1 MAIHKVRKVDVGVEV
16 YDQMREMIFKNVWKS
31 GDRLPS
37 ENELAEAFGVSR
49 VTIRQALIKLN
60 ASGLIRTRQGEGS
73 FVQEL
78 SVGLKLNELLP
89 SIYLSDDSVRDV
101 WEFRM
106 MTEGETA
113 ALAAKRATDEDVRE
127 LWNAYEKLKDQ
138 RDDLDAYIGN
148 DFHFHR
154 LLTTIVC
161 NKLITQVHY
170 LLRDVLKET
179 MKKITLKIGRENG
192 IEYHRQIIEA
202 VEAHDSEKAKAL
214 MNEHLS
220 HALKLFENL

>member
-1 MAIHKVRKVDVGVEV
+1 MAIHKVRKVDVGAEV

-113 ALAAKRATDEDVRE
+113 ALAAKRATDEDVRL

-154 LLTTIVC
+154 LLTTIVG

-179 MKKITLKIGRENG
+179 MKKITLKIGPENG
-192 IEYHRQIIEA
+192 IEYHRRIIEA

>member
-1 MAIHKVRKVDVGVEV
+1 MAIHKVRKVDVGAEV

-113 ALAAKRATDEDVRE
+113 ALAAKRATDEDVRL

-154 LLTTIVC
+154 LLTTIVG

-192 IEYHRQIIEA
+192 IEYHRRIIEA

>member
-1 MAIHKVRKVDVGVEV
+1 
-16 YDQMREMIFKNVWKS
+16 
-31 GDRLPS
+31 
-37 ENELAEAFGVSR
+37 
-49 VTIRQALIKLN
+49 
-60 ASGLIRTRQGEGS
+60 
-73 FVQEL
+73 
-78 SVGLKLNELLP
+78 
-89 SIYLSDDSVRDV
+89 
-101 WEFRM
+101 M

>member
-1 MAIHKVRKVDVGVEV
+1 MAIHKVRKVDVGAEV
-16 YDQMREMIFKNVWKS
+16 YDQMREMIFNSVWKP
-31 GDRLPS
+31 GERLPS

-89 SIYLSDDSVRDV
+89 SIYLNDRAVRDV

-113 ALAAKRATDEDVRE
+113 YLVAQRASEADIRE
-127 LWNAYEKLKDQ
+127 LWEAYDSFREQ
-138 RDDLDAYIGN
+138 QDDLDVYIGN
-148 DFHFHR
+148 DFRFHR
-154 LLTTIVC
+154 MLTTIVG
-161 NKLITQVHY
+161 NQLLTQVHY

-179 MKKITLKIGRENG
+179 MKRITVKVGRENG
-192 IEYHRQIIEA
+192 LLYHRRIIEA
-202 VEAHDSEKAKAL
+202 IEAHDAAQAKAL
-214 MNEHLS
+214 MVDHLS
-220 HALKLFENL
+220 HALKLFEGQ

>member
-1 MAIHKVRKVDVGVEV
+1 MAIHKVRKVDVGAEV

-113 ALAAKRATDEDVRE
+113 ALAAKRATDEDVRL

-154 LLTTIVC
+154 LLTTIVG

-179 MKKITLKIGRENG
+179 MKKITLKIGPENG
-192 IEYHRQIIEA
+192 IEYHRRIIEA
-202 VEAHDSEKAKAL
+202 VEANDSEKAKAL